1 MIHVRLKKE
10 ILHLTLVKYR
20 PVQMSPSWQIFC
32 AVEITKKE
40 RKKKK
45 IIEFLGGHLQIS
57 YTITS

>member
-45 IIEFLGGHLQIS
+45 DN
-57 YTITS
+57 